1 MKTENIIFDFPVES
15 IARGYCYNEGTEEYI
30 CLFCLA
36 RFIKGVIYKEGN
48 NFYEAEK
55 FASVH
60 IEKKHISVLKK
71 LLEFDADA
79 LGVTARQKEA
89 LLMFADKKSDKEIAD
104 KMGCSESTIR
114 QYRFNFREKE
124 RQARAFL
131 ALIKLSDLN
140 SKEPELNFI
149 PIPDAANFVDRR
161 YNITDDENEKV
172 LNAHFPEGLDGALK
186 LLPVKEKK
194 KLIILRH
201 IIKRFERGVRYN
213 EKQVNEILKS
223 VFDKHV
229 ILRRLLI
236 DYGFMSR
243 LNDGSE
249 YWLN

>member
-1 MKTENIIFDFPVES
+1 MKTESIIFDFPVES
-15 IARGYCYNEGTEEYI
+15 IASGYSYNENTMEYI

-36 RFIKGVIYKEGN
+36 RFVKGVIYKEGN
-48 NFYEAEK
+48 MFYDAEK
-55 FASVH
+55 FASIH
-60 IEKKHISVLKK
+60 IGKKHVSVLKK
-71 LLEFDADA
+71 LLEFDPDA
-79 LGVTARQKEA
+79 LGITARQKEA

-131 ALIKLSDLN
+131 TLMKLSGLN
-140 SKEPELNFI
+140 SKEAELNFI

-161 YNITDDENEKV
+161 YNITDDESEKV

-186 LLPVKEKK
+186 QLPVKEKK

-201 IIKRFERGVRYN
+201 IVKRFERGVRYN
-213 EKQVNEILKS
+213 EKQVNEILKIAY
-223 VFDKHV
+223 DKHV
-229 ILRRLLI
+229 IIRRMLI

-243 LNDGSE
+243 RNDGSE

>member
-1 MKTENIIFDFPVES
+1 MKTENFIFDFPVEI
-15 IARGYCYNEGTEEYI
+15 IARGYAYNEARTEYI
-30 CLFCLA
+30 CMFCRT
-36 RFIKGVIYKEGN
+36 RFVKGMIYKEGN
-48 NFYEAEK
+48 NFYDAEK
-55 FASVH
+55 AASIH
-60 IEKKHISVLKK
+60 IEKKHFSVLKK
-71 LLEFDADA
+71 LLEFDPDT

-89 LLMFADKKSDKEIAD
+89 LLMFADKRSDNEIAD

-131 ALIKLSDLN
+131 TLMKLSGLN

-149 PIPDAANFVDRR
+149 PIPEEANFVDGR
-161 YNITDDENEKV
+161 YNITVEENEKV
-172 LNAHFPEGLDGALK
+172 LDAYFPEGREGVLK
-186 LLPVKEKK
+186 QLPVKEKK

-201 IIKRFERGVRYN
+201 IVKRFERGVRYS

-229 ILRRLLI
+229 IIRRLLI

-243 LNDGSE
+243 LKDGSE
-249 YWLN
+249 YWLS

>member
-1 MKTENIIFDFPVES
+1 MKMETMIFDFPVEN
-15 IARGYCYNEGTEEYI
+15 IIRGYVYNENTAEYI
-30 CLFCLA
+30 CLFCQT

-48 NFYEAEK
+48 NFYDAEK
-55 FASVH
+55 SVSVH
-60 IEKKHISVLKK
+60 IDKKHFSVLKK
-71 LLEFDADA
+71 LLEFDPDA
-79 LGVTARQKEA
+79 LGVTMRQKEA

-104 KMGCSESTIR
+104 KMECSESTIR

-131 ALIKLSDLN
+131 ALMKLSGLN

-149 PIPDAANFVDRR
+149 PIPDAANFVDGR
-161 YNITDDENEKV
+161 YNITDAESESV
-172 LNAHFPEGLDGALK
+172 LKAHFPGGRDGVLK
-186 LLPVKEKK
+186 QLPVKEKK

-201 IIKRFERGVRYN
+201 IVKRFEKGVKYT
-213 EKQVNEILKS
+213 EKQVNEILKG

-243 LNDGSE
+243 REDGSE